1 MIFKFFI
8 YLSKTDYKYTPKEI
22 KKNKKRIALI
32 WDTHWDMDLV
42 ERKGLKSISKAKT
55 TDQGI
60 NSSKRKIKE
69 EK

>member
-1 MIFKFFI
+1 MGH
-8 YLSKTDYKYTPKEI
+8 
-22 KKNKKRIALI
+22 
-32 WDTHWDMDLV
+32 THWDMDLV

-60 NSSKRKIKE
+60 NSSKRKKKE

>member
-1 MIFKFFI
+1 M
-8 YLSKTDYKYTPKEI
+8 
-22 KKNKKRIALI
+22 IALI